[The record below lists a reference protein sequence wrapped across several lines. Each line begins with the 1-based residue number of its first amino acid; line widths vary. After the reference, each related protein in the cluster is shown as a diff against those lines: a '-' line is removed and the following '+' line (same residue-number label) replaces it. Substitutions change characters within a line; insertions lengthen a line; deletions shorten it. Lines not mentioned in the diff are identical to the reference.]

1 MVTRAHRTF
10 SQNYYLIISATHN
23 EIKSFY
29 DQSRIARKKIK
40 VWFKQKDRKKDDN
53 FSNDWTETGAWKDPR
68 LNNGWAGGAAE
79 IALEQ
84 TLEIAPNMHSRNPT
98 SCFVRRTSKGTRVTF
113 ASNIHQIK
121 EICSSL
127 PLPLMSPDE
136 RRSKNELLSIYE
148 KKKLILKIYY
158 MADKIINASRAM
170 EELRSMDV
178 LKLRI
183 PYVSDL
189 VIEKKAKYHHSVSIL
204 FLTMS
209 SDDGKMGNA
218 TPSVPLSTNSSWHNN
233 DLKEYSF
240 QLRHGHVKNKSIKV
254 HLFKGSVNSYIK
266 LGCCNINCEDL
277 PSSSSKSWTRETIE
291 LQNFASNITSG
302 KIVLEKRKSLRVI
315 EIRQCKM

>member
-1 MVTRAHRTF
+1 M
-10 SQNYYLIISATHN
+10 
-23 EIKSFY
+23 
-29 DQSRIARKKIK
+29 
-40 VWFKQKDRKKDDN
+40 WFKQKDRKKDDN
-53 FSNDWTETGAWKDPR
+53 FSNDWTETGAWKGPR

-127 PLPLMSPDE
+127 PLYDSGSTSAQSKEIQGSYNSNRTLQRNDAQIFKLIQDGSLEDLIKCFDEGANICCTDSKKRSPFVFISDLILQIRDELNRSNASPLPLMSPDE

-148 KKKLILKIYY
+148 KKKVILKIYY

-189 VIEKKAKYHHSVSIL
+189 VIEKKAKCHHSVSML

-218 TPSVPLSTNSSWHNN
+218 TPSVPF
-233 DLKEYSF
+233 EY
-240 QLRHGHVKNKSIKV
+240 
-254 HLFKGSVNSYIK
+254 K
-266 LGCCNINCEDL
+266 LIL
-277 PSSSSKSWTRETIE
+277 
-291 LQNFASNITSG
+291 A
-302 KIVLEKRKSLRVI
+302 
-315 EIRQCKM
+315 